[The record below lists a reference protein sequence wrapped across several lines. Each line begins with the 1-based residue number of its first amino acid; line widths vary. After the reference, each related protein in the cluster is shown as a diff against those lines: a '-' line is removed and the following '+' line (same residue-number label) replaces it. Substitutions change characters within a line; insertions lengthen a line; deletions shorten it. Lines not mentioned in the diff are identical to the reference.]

1 MGKTS
6 NGDDDNDEQGRTL
19 NVVQLHPD
27 PWLAPTWLP
36 TGEAV
41 VDVFKQR
48 RGGEFAYVDA
58 LGEMFHWTGQ
68 VWERDQCRTLEREI
82 AALCRTIGASK
93 KKTARAKLESA
104 GFINGCVGRMRA
116 EAAHTVELFDQAPVL
131 NMSSAYV
138 KMDGSTIGPPLP
150 QRREDYCSKM
160 CGVTAVAGP
169 HPLWDAFLKQ
179 ITADNQD
186 KVDYLQRLAGY
197 CASPY
202 TSEQAF
208 FFHFGEGGNGKG
220 AFWRTIAFVLGDYTA
235 TASLDLFLATK
246 FEQHPEELASLRG
259 VRLVLATE
267 TEAGRS
273 WNEAKI
279 KALTGGDR
287 VRARFMRQNS
297 FEYDPQFKIV
307 ILGNE
312 QPKIKDTGPALRRR
326 LQLML
331 FDVMIEPDDKL
342 EHRMRAEE
350 GPQILAWV
358 LEGFDKWRQ
367 HGLAPPQE
375 VVAATDEYFAEQDV
389 IGQWLAECI
398 DTSRGWTPTAE
409 LFANWKTWAE
419 ANGETFVGTQAWLTR
434 KLKKKFPQPDDTNT
448 VRPRIDSKRPRSL
461 FGIRLIDDAAK
472 TEPDLGNGHQRGHSP
487 YDLADERDAE
497 IKAPSGS
504 RLQTLSHCDEA
515 CRQCGLNDGQV
526 YLIKNNSM
534 PGVVAQPLHQQCAS
548 FWFKTH

>member
-1 MGKTS
+1 MA
-6 NGDDDNDEQGRTL
+6 DDNEEADRDRPTL
-19 NVVQLHPD
+19 TVVQLHPD

-58 LGEMFHWTGQ
+58 LGETFHWTGH
-68 VWERDQCRTLEREI
+68 VWEQDQCRMLSREM
-82 AALCRTIGASK
+82 ATLCRTIGASK

-104 GFINGCVGRMRA
+104 GFIHGCVGRMRD
-116 EAAHTVELFDQAPVL
+116 EAAHTVELFDQLPVL
-131 NMSSAYV
+131 NMTTAMV
-138 KMDGSTIGPPLP
+138 RMNGSTIGPPQP

-169 HPLWDAFLKQ
+169 HPLWDAFLIQ
-179 ITADNQD
+179 ITAGNAD
-186 KVDYLQRLAGY
+186 KIEYLQRIAGY

-208 FFHFGEGGNGKG
+208 FFFYGPGGNGKG
-220 AFWRTIAFVLGDYTA
+220 AFLRTIAAVLGDYGA

-246 FEQHPEELASLRG
+246 FEQHPEELAALRG
-259 VRLVLATE
+259 VRLVVATE

-297 FEYDPQFKIV
+297 FQYLPQFKIV
-307 ILGNE
+307 ISGNE

-331 FDVMIEPDDKL
+331 FDVAVEQDDTLEPRL
-342 EHRMRAEE
+342 LAEE
-350 GPQILAWV
+350 GPQILAWI
-358 LEGFDKWRQ
+358 LQGFDKWRQ
-367 HGLAPPQE
+367 RGLDPPQE
-375 VVAATDEYFAEQDV
+375 VVAATEEYFAEHDKV
-389 IGQWLAECI
+389 GQWLEERCLI
-398 DTSRGWTPTAE
+398 DPAASVATTGPGSTW
-409 LFANWKTWAE
+409 LDWKQWAE
-419 ANGETFVGTQAWLTR
+419 ANGVNYVGDPGWLTKKIKNKYPQLKHYAKGGKR
-434 KLKKKFPQPDDTNT
+434 K
-448 VRPRIDSKRPRSL
+448 SL
-461 FGIRLIDDAAK
+461 FGIRLIGDAAK
-472 TEPDLGNGHQRGHSP
+472 TEPDLGGGNGHQRGRSP

-515 CRQCGLNDGQV
+515 CRQCGLNDGHV